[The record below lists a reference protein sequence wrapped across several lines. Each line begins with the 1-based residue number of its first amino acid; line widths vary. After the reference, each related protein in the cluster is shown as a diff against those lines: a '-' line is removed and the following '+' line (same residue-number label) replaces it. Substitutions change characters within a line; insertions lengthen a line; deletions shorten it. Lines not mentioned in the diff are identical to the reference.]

1 MASEKPSAAALPR
14 VEMNCILGKRPVLLL
29 ACSRKHALGLAGNL
43 IKQAAKGKF
52 CGLRPVAHAVAYI
65 GVMEQ
70 RLDTRTYLCYA
81 RSDGDGWEGLCID
94 LDIGVQGANLNE
106 VVDALNEA
114 VVSYVEDAKKEDPVT
129 AQKLRRFIPSG
140 AIG

>member
-1 MASEKPSAAALPR
+1 M
-14 VEMNCILGKRPVLLL
+14 
-29 ACSRKHALGLAGNL
+29 
-43 IKQAAKGKF
+43 
-52 CGLRPVAHAVAYI
+52 AYI

-114 VVSYVEDAKKEDPVT
+114 VVSYVEDAKREDPVT
-129 AQKLRRFIPSG
+129 AQKLLARRAPWHVRLGYFLRTVRHLAWPTGDRQAAASSDVRCP
-140 AIG
+140 A

>member
-1 MASEKPSAAALPR
+1 MR
-14 VEMNCILGKRPVLLL
+14 WD
-29 ACSRKHALGLAGNL
+29 AGNL
-43 IKQAAKGKF
+43 IKRGAKGKF
-52 CGLRPVAHAVAYI
+52 CGLLPVRAGLSYI
-65 GVMEQ
+65 GGMEQ

-114 VVSYVEDAKKEDPVT
+114 VVTYVEDAKREEPAT
-129 AQKLRRFIPSG
+129 AQKLLARRAPWHVRLGYFLRTVRHLAWPSSDG
-140 AIG
+140 QAAASFDVRCPA

>member
-1 MASEKPSAAALPR
+1 M
-14 VEMNCILGKRPVLLL
+14 
-29 ACSRKHALGLAGNL
+29 AGNL

-52 CGLRPVAHAVAYI
+52 CASLHLWTALFYDRP
-65 GVMEQ
+65 MDQ

-81 RSDGDGWEGLCID
+81 HSDGEGWEGLCVD

-114 VVSYVEDAKKEDPVT
+114 VATYIEDAKKEDAATARALLARRAPWHVRAGHFLRAVRHLASPASDRLAAASFDVRCPV
-129 AQKLRRFIPSG
+129 
-140 AIG
+140 